1 MIVSARKG
9 RRREGSRMLEWADRN
24 WLRMLAYAIVAAF
37 ALAAGRREDEDDA
50 ATWRPFWPMTA
61 GIFFVM
67 ALGRAQGLAEWLID
81 QIRGEAYDAGWYDA
95 RRPLQA
101 AVVLIVGAGWLI
113 SVVTACW
120 RIPERRRRYLPMTV
134 VVLTVGAF
142 VAVRAVSLHQVDS
155 VLYRTDIAGLRVGTL
170 TEYLLLGV
178 AVACTF
184 WSPSPSTGL
193 AGSPA

>member
-1 MIVSARKG
+1 V
-9 RRREGSRMLEWADRN
+9 LEWADRN
-24 WLRMLAYAIVAAF
+24 WLRMLAYVMVAVLAF
-37 ALAAGRREDEDDA
+37 AAGRREDPDEV

-61 GIFFVM
+61 GIFLVM
-67 ALGRAQGLAEWLID
+67 ALGRARGLAEWLID
-81 QIRGEAYDAGWYDA
+81 QVRGEAYEAGWYDA

-101 AVVLIVGAGWLI
+101 AVVAAVGGAWLI

-170 TEYLLLGV
+170 TEYALLAAAG
-178 AVACTF
+178 ACTF
-184 WSPSPSTGL
+184 WSPRPGGEL